1 MRFRSLTLDAFGPFT
16 AERLDLSGG
25 APGGLHVVYGPN
37 EAGKSTSLRAV
48 TGLLFG
54 IPERTTDA
62 HLHPT
67 KNLSLSTVLERGSE
81 KLAFSRRKRRKDSL
95 VDPQGQPLPDGVL
108 QPWLRGLDERSFITR
123 FGLDQT
129 RLEEGAEALLGGS
142 EEGLF
147 AAGTAGADVRRL
159 LDELERQATELYL
172 PRGTKPRLNRA
183 LTALAEA
190 SRAARLA
197 VRPPERWRE
206 QKRAHEQATQRVEA
220 LDAER
225 RRLRSEQGR
234 LSRLASVLSDVS
246 RWVDASSERKHLGTL
261 PELPADASER
271 REQAERR
278 AREAD
283 LEVARLERELADL
296 AQLQEALPPPSALAT
311 VEDERLAWLEQ
322 KGGQEFKAR
331 EDLPKLEA
339 RLAAA
344 LEEMR
349 RLLAGLGHA
358 NEAKPLDR
366 TDALRVEAA
375 LERQVRRLAA
385 EHGKLSVGVEQ
396 SGRLLGEVRRD
407 LDAARAALAS
417 EPEPQGI
424 EGLELALGRGRRA
437 EHELNRREGLA
448 RECRRL
454 AKRTDSASAE
464 LGISIPH
471 LELVRLLPSA
481 REVESARVEYEAAQT
496 EVRRIALARRDQS
509 ARIDEATARIEA
521 LRAGGDVPTEA
532 RLGEARRARDEVH
545 ARLVAHVDDAL
556 FVRGAAQ
563 ELAQRE
569 LEADRIADRLRLEAH
584 RVSELHALEEARQVA
599 RAQESRLASEA
610 AAVEARLATFEATWR
625 DRWAALGL
633 AQIAPADF
641 VQLRQRL
648 RELAE
653 LLEQLE
659 VTTREGEELDAVIGA
674 ARSELERAIGVASP
688 SVFAAMKQRGA
699 PLSAQLEAAQRLAQE
714 LKDARERRRL
724 AAKRALELEALL
736 SVRSAELEQAERAL
750 AAWKS
755 AWQSLAPRLGLAET
769 APPDEALAVLTELAN
784 LARLADDAR
793 DKERRV
799 RGIQRDST
807 ELEAELRRLSE
818 RHGLELSLTE
828 LSEAA
833 KSVLTRVRQARDAE
847 KERSRIQAECAR
859 RRERVAQ
866 ALSAR
871 DTARS
876 ALTALTHV
884 AGVTEASELPRVEA
898 AVRRG
903 RELDAQLATLE
914 EALRSKAGSGSLRE
928 LIEEAQ
934 STRYDELRAQQDE
947 VDRRLEELE
956 EELRD
961 AEHAAQGIEHGLELY
976 RSEEGAL
983 AQQSVETATAEA
995 RESLRDYLRVRAARV
1010 LLQREVARYAERHQ
1024 GPILARASEH
1034 FPRLTLGRYSGLRVG
1049 LGERTLRC
1057 VRDGREVE
1065 VSELSRGTRAQLYL
1079 ALRLAS
1085 LEHHFEHHSPVPL
1098 VFDDLFV
1105 DFDDDRAAAA
1115 FELLGELAERVQIL
1129 YFTHLGRDLQAASD
1143 AVPRSRLFEHR
1154 IGVEGVRSASA
1165 G

>member
-1 MRFRSLTLDAFGPFT
+1 
-16 AERLDLSGG
+16 
-25 APGGLHVVYGPN
+25 
-37 EAGKSTSLRAV
+37 
-48 TGLLFG
+48 
-54 IPERTTDA
+54 
-62 HLHPT
+62 
-67 KNLSLSTVLERGSE
+67 
-81 KLAFSRRKRRKDSL
+81 
-95 VDPQGQPLPDGVL
+95 
-108 QPWLRGLDERSFITR
+108 
-123 FGLDQT
+123 
-129 RLEEGAEALLGGS
+129 
-142 EEGLF
+142 
-147 AAGTAGADVRRL
+147 
-159 LDELERQATELYL
+159 
-172 PRGTKPRLNRA
+172 
-183 LTALAEA
+183 
-190 SRAARLA
+190 
-197 VRPPERWRE
+197 
-206 QKRAHEQATQRVEA
+206 
-220 LDAER
+220 
-225 RRLRSEQGR
+225 
-234 LSRLASVLSDVS
+234 
-246 RWVDASSERKHLGTL
+246 
-261 PELPADASER
+261 
-271 REQAERR
+271 
-278 AREAD
+278 
-283 LEVARLERELADL
+283 
-296 AQLQEALPPPSALAT
+296 
-311 VEDERLAWLEQ
+311 
-322 KGGQEFKAR
+322 
-331 EDLPKLEA
+331 
-339 RLAAA
+339 
-344 LEEMR
+344 
-349 RLLAGLGHA
+349 
-358 NEAKPLDR
+358 
-366 TDALRVEAA
+366 
-375 LERQVRRLAA
+375 
-385 EHGKLSVGVEQ
+385 LSVGVEQ
-396 SGRLLGEVRRD
+396 SGRLLAEVRRD
-407 LDAARAALAS
+407 LDAARATLAS
-417 EPEPQGI
+417 ELEPQGI
-424 EGLELALGRGRRA
+424 EGLELALGRARRA
-437 EHELNRREGLA
+437 EHELTRREGLA

-454 AKRTDSASAE
+454 AKRAESASAE
-464 LGISIPH
+464 LGVLTSH
-471 LELVRLLPSA
+471 LELVRHLPSA

-496 EVRRIALARRDQS
+496 EVRRIALARGDQR
-509 ARIDEATARIEA
+509 ARMDEAAARIEA

-532 RLGEARRARDEVH
+532 RLGEARRARDDVH
-545 ARLVAHVDDAL
+545 ARLVAHADDAR
-556 FVRGAAQ
+556 FVRGTAQ

-569 LEADRIADRLRLEAH
+569 QEADRIADRLRLEAH
-584 RVSELHALEEARQVA
+584 RVSELHALEETRQVA
-599 RAQESRLASEA
+599 RAQEARLATEA
-610 AAVEARLATFEATWR
+610 AAVQERLAVFEATWR

-633 AQIAPADF
+633 SQIVPADF

-659 VTTREGEELDAVIGA
+659 VATREGEELDAVIGA
-674 ARSELERAIGVASP
+674 ARSELERSIEAAAP
-688 SVFAAMKQRGA
+688 SLFAEMTARTA
-699 PLSAQLEAAQRLAQE
+699 PLSAQLEASQRLAQE

-736 SVRSAELEQAERAL
+736 SARSTELEHAERAF
-750 AAWKS
+750 AAWNG
-755 AWQSLAPRLGLAET
+755 AWQTLAPRLGLAET

-784 LARLADDAR
+784 LARLADVAR
-793 DKERRV
+793 EHARRV
-799 RGIQRDST
+799 RGIERDST

-818 RHGLELSLTE
+818 RHRLELTLSE

-833 KSVLTRVRQARDAE
+833 KSVLGQVRQARDAE
-847 KERSRIQAECAR
+847 KERSRIQAECAG

-871 DTARS
+871 DAARS
-876 ALTALTHV
+876 ALTALTHLARV
-884 AGVTEASELPRVEA
+884 AEASELPRVEA

-914 EALRSKAGSGSLRE
+914 EGLRSKAGSGSLRE

-961 AEHAAQGIEHGLELY
+961 AEHTAQGIEHGLDLY

-1034 FPRLTLGRYSGLRVG
+1034 FPRLTLGRYSALRVG